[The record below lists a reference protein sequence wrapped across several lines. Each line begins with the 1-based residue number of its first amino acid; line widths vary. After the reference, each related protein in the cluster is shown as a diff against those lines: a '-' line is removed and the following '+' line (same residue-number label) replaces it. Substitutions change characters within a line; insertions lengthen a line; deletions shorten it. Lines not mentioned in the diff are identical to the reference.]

1 MPLSLSSLVH
11 KVVKAMKFH
20 VSVLCSNK
28 DHRLKCSFFSD
39 TKQQRATQRHNRTQ
53 ITIHTVSVTVLAI
66 AFIWSSGNWQVRQR
80 QRTFNCSYHNHLL
93 IVLIIII
100 YYYLFRLDVCKEFKR
115 CYLFYIFNVWPER
128 ESNIIWRT
136 KVKTKQFQFSISPF
150 P

>member
-1 MPLSLSSLVH
+1 MDSRAKPMPLSLSSLVH

-66 AFIWSSGNWQVRQR
+66 AFI
-80 QRTFNCSYHNHLL
+80 
-93 IVLIIII
+93 
-100 YYYLFRLDVCKEFKR
+100 
-115 CYLFYIFNVWPER
+115 
-128 ESNIIWRT
+128 
-136 KVKTKQFQFSISPF
+136 
-150 P
+150 